1 VTFIGSFAV
10 LMLVGL
16 SFYLTDFKKRPKRRQ
31 KRRLIKHYGLN
42 RIILK
47 AKRKQIMKTIRDAKT
62 FDELLDIKYGK
73 LGTEKRDEFEVKAK
87 SFVVGE
93 MIKEARKDAHLTQDA
108 LAKKT
113 GTKKS
118 YISRL
123 ENGKID
129 IQISTLFKIFEEGLG
144 KSIGLTIQ

>member
-1 VTFIGSFAV
+1 
-10 LMLVGL
+10 
-16 SFYLTDFKKRPKRRQ
+16 
-31 KRRLIKHYGLN
+31 
-42 RIILK
+42 
-47 AKRKQIMKTIRDAKT
+47 MKTIKEAKT

-73 LGTEKRDEFEVKAK
+73 LGTPKRDEFETKAK
-87 SFVVGE
+87 AFVVGE
-93 MIKEARKDAHLTQDA
+93 MIKEARKEAHLTQEE
-108 LAKKT
+108 LARKT

-144 KSIGLTIQ
+144 RKIGLTYL

>member
-1 VTFIGSFAV
+1 
-10 LMLVGL
+10 
-16 SFYLTDFKKRPKRRQ
+16 
-31 KRRLIKHYGLN
+31 
-42 RIILK
+42 
-47 AKRKQIMKTIRDAKT
+47 MKTIKDATT

-73 LGTEKRDEFEVKAK
+73 PGTEKRDEFEIKAK

-93 MIKEARKDAHLTQDA
+93 MIKEERKKAHLTQDD

-144 KSIGLTIQ
+144 KKLGLTIN

>member
-1 VTFIGSFAV
+1 MKELA
-10 LMLVGL
+10 
-16 SFYLTDFKKRPKRRQ
+16 
-31 KRRLIKHYGLN
+31 
-42 RIILK
+42 K
-47 AKRKQIMKTIRDAKT
+47 AQS

-73 LGTEKRDEFEVKAK
+73 FGTDKRDDFEVKAK
-87 SFVVGE
+87 AFVIGE
-93 MIKEARKDAHLTQDA
+93 MIKEARKEAHLTQEQ
-108 LAKKT
+108 LASKT

-144 KSIGLTIQ
+144 KKLVFTFL

>member
-1 VTFIGSFAV
+1 
-10 LMLVGL
+10 
-16 SFYLTDFKKRPKRRQ
+16 
-31 KRRLIKHYGLN
+31 
-42 RIILK
+42 
-47 AKRKQIMKTIRDAKT
+47 MKTIKDATT

-73 LGTEKRDEFEVKAK
+73 LGTEKRDGFEIKAK
-87 SFVVGE
+87 AFIVGE
-93 MIKEARKDAHLTQDA
+93 MIKNERKRAHLTQED

-144 KSIGLTIQ
+144 KKLGLTIN

>member
-1 VTFIGSFAV
+1 MKA
-10 LMLVGL
+10 
-16 SFYLTDFKKRPKRRQ
+16 
-31 KRRLIKHYGLN
+31 IK
-42 RIILK
+42 
-47 AKRKQIMKTIRDAKT
+47 DAT
-62 FDELLDIKYGK
+62 NFDELLDIKYGK
-73 LGTEKRDEFEVKAK
+73 LGTEKRDGFEIKAK
-87 SFVVGE
+87 AFIVGE
-93 MIKEARKDAHLTQDA
+93 MIKDERKRAHLTQED

-144 KSIGLTIQ
+144 KKLGLTIN